1 MKVKNL
7 FNFRGM
13 ALLVMSL
20 IAFSISAQNVTVSGT
35 VTDDEGFEVIGAT
48 VVVVGDAS
56 HGTVTDMDGNYTLI
70 NVPTNGSLQFS
81 YVGMKTQVIPVQERT
96 TINVV
101 LTPDSELLDELVVTA
116 LGMKR
121 SQKALGYAVTELKG
135 ENLLTNVI
143 NPVNALQ
150 GKVAGV
156 EISQSDGGMFG
167 SSKILIRGVSTLGK
181 NNQPIY
187 VVDGVILDNAI
198 SNSGNADWD
207 QAANDYGNELKNLN
221 PEDFATVSVLKG
233 AAATALYGSRGL
245 NGAIVITTKSGTAG
259 KGLGVQVS
267 QTFGVD
273 YVYKQPKLQNV
284 YGLGAL
290 SGYVD
295 YGEKSTDGKYYEYD
309 NQNQFNLNSSGNPT
323 LIDAWPYGFGP
334 AFDGSSIEYYDKTTR
349 NYSPAKNNFKDIY
362 DLGFSTNTNVAIS
375 GGNDKTQFY
384 NSIGYLY
391 SNGTLPNNDFKRLSL
406 LTKTSHEIS
415 RHVNIEATL
424 SFANSNPR
432 NAQPN
437 IGEMF
442 IDGTWDRMYD
452 PSYLKNKYVGE
463 HGGLASNS
471 YGDQYGNVPG
481 RSVWWNIYNNNDT
494 RKETSVRPGLK
505 LNVHLTD

>member
-295 YGEKSTDGKYYEYD
+295 YGKKALTASIMSMTTKISST
-309 NQNQFNLNSSGNPT
+309 
-323 LIDAWPYGFGP
+323 
-334 AFDGSSIEYYDKTTR
+334 
-349 NYSPAKNNFKDIY
+349 
-362 DLGFSTNTNVAIS
+362 
-375 GGNDKTQFY
+375 
-384 NSIGYLY
+384 
-391 SNGTLPNNDFKRLSL
+391 
-406 LTKTSHEIS
+406 
-415 RHVNIEATL
+415 
-424 SFANSNPR
+424 
-432 NAQPN
+432 
-437 IGEMF
+437 
-442 IDGTWDRMYD
+442 
-452 PSYLKNKYVGE
+452 
-463 HGGLASNS
+463 
-471 YGDQYGNVPG
+471 
-481 RSVWWNIYNNNDT
+481 
-494 RKETSVRPGLK
+494 
-505 LNVHLTD
+505 